1 MKAGVAVI
9 ALGALLQ
16 LGARSPGAE
25 PGQPVP
31 DCELASLRGNDR
43 HDPSGFAGDV
53 VWVDFWASWCSSC
66 AESFPFLEDLQ
77 RDLGARGL
85 RVLAINVDE
94 DPREAEAFLARHPV
108 SFTLA
113 ADPEGSCSR
122 RFRIAGM
129 PASYLVD
136 RQGIVRYAG
145 RGFRAG
151 EAASLRRLAED
162 LLGRATPEAGRHP

>member
-1 MKAGVAVI
+1 LKAAI
-9 ALGALLQ
+9 AILALVSL
-16 LGARSPGAE
+16 LTGPHARGAE

-31 DCELASLRGNDR
+31 GCALASLRGGER
-43 HDPSGFAGDV
+43 LDPSGFAGQV
-53 VWVDFWASWCSSC
+53 IWVDFWASWCSSC

-94 DPREAEAFLARHPV
+94 DARDALDFLARHPV
-108 SFTLA
+108 SFPVA
-113 ADPEGSCSR
+113 ADPRGECSR
-122 RFRIAGM
+122 RFRLAGM

-136 RQGIVRYAG
+136 RQGIVRHAG

-151 EAASLRRLAED
+151 EADALRRLAED
-162 LLGRATPEAGRHP
+162 LLGPPIPDLEPHP